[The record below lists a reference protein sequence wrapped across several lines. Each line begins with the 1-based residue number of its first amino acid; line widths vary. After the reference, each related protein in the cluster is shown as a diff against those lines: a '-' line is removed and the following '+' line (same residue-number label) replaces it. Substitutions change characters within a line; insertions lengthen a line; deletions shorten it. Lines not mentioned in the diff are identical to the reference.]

1 MKQALNILIAYLTC
15 TDPVMVTKWQN
26 ILASFWHKDEGQ
38 VVTEIVQDSDSTEIT
53 IKDGDGTETTTSI
66 PIYVEPAAFAITK
79 ITGLQ
84 TALDNKVDKVVGKGL
99 STEDFTSIL
108 KTKLDGLVNY
118 VHPASHSIAEV
129 DGLQDIIDGI
139 AQDIV
144 DLTTTI
150 NSLNQYQY
158 LIWNGYRL
166 YKNAG
171 NTEVYPEAGEELKGR
186 GNGTLFSGEIIH
198 ATAKID
204 NPTLTD
210 ADFNL
215 KNSYP

>member
-84 TALDNKVDKVVGKGL
+84 TALDNKVDKEVGKGL

-118 VHPASHSIAEV
+118 VHPASHNIAEI

-186 GNGTLFSGEIIH
+186 GNGTLFGGEIIH

-215 KNSYP
+215 LNSYP